1 MGFAEGVGVGFDGEL
16 RLAAMFRASW
26 HAGSPFASCFI
37 AAGKVESELVFFK
50 PCCNKTNTWHLE
62 FLYFSELTLK
72 KKKKKGTHSQTFTT
86 SKLPK
91 WCSGLCVFLVTSRV
105 VLHLP
110 ASFTVRFYC
119 KDLPAYSILVDF
131 GYNCRYIKRRME
143 RD

>member
-72 KKKKKGTHSQTFTT
+72 KKKKALTVR
-86 SKLPK
+86 LLLPANPPK
-91 WCSGLCVFLVTSRV
+91 WCSGSHVFLVTSQV

-119 KDLPAYSILVDF
+119 QDWSAYSVLVGF
-131 GYNCRYIKRRME
+131 GYNCSYMERRME

>member
-72 KKKKKGTHSQTFTT
+72 KKKRHSQSDFYYQQT
-86 SKLPK
+86 LL
-91 WCSGLCVFLVTSRV
+91 SGVQGCMCFWLL
-105 VLHLP
+105 L
-110 ASFTVRFYC
+110 
-119 KDLPAYSILVDF
+119 
-131 GYNCRYIKRRME
+131 E
-143 RD
+143 